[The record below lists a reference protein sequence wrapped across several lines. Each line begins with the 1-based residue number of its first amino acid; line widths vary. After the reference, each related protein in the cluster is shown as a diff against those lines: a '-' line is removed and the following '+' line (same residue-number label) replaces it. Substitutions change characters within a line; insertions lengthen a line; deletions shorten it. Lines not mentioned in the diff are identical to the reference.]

1 MRAEWNSEAESTQQT
16 NLLYTIAIALLKC
29 EMLLRHKPLPCRAKS
44 LFLSWCLLY
53 ITNFTS
59 LNIFEE
65 RSKKCVWG
73 YNTCACSASR
83 LQPIYQKTF
92 KFLWQVQ
99 LKYSSAC
106 VRTDK
111 NKEAGVVWCK
121 PTSRQDSKSTRI
133 TRWKSSSLSNNKF
146 CAAVHIHQIKYRS
159 EIDFAPAYS
168 LFFGQ
173 CKVRIIFY
181 FNENAMR
188 RAVISFICKSII
200 SPSEQYWYNH

>member
-92 KFLWQVQ
+92 KFLWQVR

-146 CAAVHIHQIKYRS
+146 CAAVHIHQIRYGTVARLGS
-159 EIDFAPAYS
+159 C
-168 LFFGQ
+168 LFPFLFL
-173 CKVRIIFY
+173 VRIIF
-181 FNENAMR
+181 FSNENAMR
-188 RAVISFICKSII
+188 SAVIPLICKPIK